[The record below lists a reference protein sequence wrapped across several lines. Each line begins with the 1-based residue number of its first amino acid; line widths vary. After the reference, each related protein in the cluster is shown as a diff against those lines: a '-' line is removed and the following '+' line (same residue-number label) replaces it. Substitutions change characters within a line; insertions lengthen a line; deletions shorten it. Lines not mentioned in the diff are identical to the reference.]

1 MTMTLPQALDTDLLR
16 AFVLIA
22 EGHSFTQA
30 AARVGRTQSAVSMQ
44 VKRLEEQLG
53 QPVLSRSKGGSVELT
68 PHGHYLLTRA
78 RQILALND
86 EVLTTFRT
94 PQIAGT
100 VRLGTPDDY
109 AFAYLPPILKRFAE
123 THPAV
128 QVDVVCSP
136 SGELM
141 RRLKADELDL
151 TLISDGHQP
160 AGWPA
165 VPLWRGPLVW
175 VTSTR
180 FAPHRQDPLPL
191 ALADRQAVPG
201 ARAGLRMGGCRG
213 ACAGAGRPALSHRL
227 HLGLADRHACAGAGG
242 TGGHR
247 VDLVLAAGRAAP
259 DAARGGTAEAAGVRH
274 PAAEGQATAAAGDR
288 CAGGAYRGELR
299 AGRGSVGRG
308 GIGGRRSG
316 TLTRT
321 LCAATSPTE
330 WERQ

>member
-1 MTMTLPQALDTDLLR
+1 MLMSLPHALDSDLLR

-22 EGHSFTQA
+22 EGNSFTQA

-44 VKRLEEQLG
+44 VKRLEDALG
-53 QPVLSRSKGGSVELT
+53 RPVLSRGKGGSVELT

-86 EVLTTFRT
+86 EVLTTFRA

-136 SGELM
+136 SSELVH
-141 RRLKADELDL
+141 RIKAGELDL
-151 TLISDGHQP
+151 TLISDGHLP
-160 AGWPA
+160 ADWSR

-191 ALADRQAVPG
+191 ALADRKPFLARGQDCEWAGAAVRALEQAGRRYRIAYTSASQIGTHAPVL
-201 ARAGLRMGGCRG
+201 AGLAVTVSTLSWLPDGLRAMRPEEGL
-213 ACAGAGRPALSHRL
+213 PALPEFGILLLKGKRPL
-227 HLGLADRHACAGAGG
+227 QPVTDA
-242 TGGHR
+242 
-247 VDLVLAAGRAAP
+247 LAAHIEESFALDVSRA
-259 DAARGGTAEAAGVRH
+259 V
-274 PAAEGQATAAAGDR
+274 AAE
-288 CAGGAYRGELR
+288 
-299 AGRGSVGRG
+299 
-308 GIGGRRSG
+308 
-316 TLTRT
+316 
-321 LCAATSPTE
+321 
-330 WERQ
+330 

>member
-1 MTMTLPQALDTDLLR
+1 MDTDLLR

-30 AARVGRTQSAVSMQ
+30 AAHVGRTQSAVSMQ
-44 VKRLEEQLG
+44 VKRLEEMLG
-53 QPVLSRSKGGSVELT
+53 QPVLHRGKGGAVELT
-68 PHGHYLLTRA
+68 PHGQYLLTRA

-86 EVLTTFRT
+86 EVLTTFRA

-136 SGELM
+136 SEELM
-141 RRLKADELDL
+141 RRLKADEIDL

-160 AGWPA
+160 AGWPS
-165 VPLWRGPLVW
+165 VQLWRGPLVW

-191 ALADRQAVPG
+191 ALADREPFLARGQDCEWAGAAVRALEQAGRRFRIAYTSASQIGTHAPVL
-201 ARAGLRMGGCRG
+201 AGLAVTVSTLSWLPEGL
-213 ACAGAGRPALSHRL
+213 RPMRSAEGMPRL
-227 HLGLADRHACAGAGG
+227 PEFGILMLKGKHPHQPVTDA
-242 TGGHR
+242 
-247 VDLVLAAGRAAP
+247 LAAHIEESF
-259 DAARGGTAEAAGVRH
+259 ARDVNRSV
-274 PAAEGQATAAAGDR
+274 AAE
-288 CAGGAYRGELR
+288 
-299 AGRGSVGRG
+299 
-308 GIGGRRSG
+308 
-316 TLTRT
+316 
-321 LCAATSPTE
+321 
-330 WERQ
+330 